1 MFNLKLEFGG
11 TERMD
16 AKFTILTNSTKGV
29 IEYKMVRK
37 LFSIKIKYSILPLSQ
52 MKNLSDLTL
61 LHGNIFP
68 FPHKLSDPG
77 TI

>member
-1 MFNLKLEFGG
+1 
-11 TERMD
+11 MD

-52 MKNLSDLTL
+52 MKNPSDLAFY
-61 LHGNIFP
+61 IFH
-68 FPHKLSDPG
+68 FKLSDPG
-77 TI
+77 TIWNTTIKTLQII

>member
-1 MFNLKLEFGG
+1 
-11 TERMD
+11 MD

-52 MKNLSDLTL
+52 MKKSRFDAFTWD
-61 LHGNIFP
+61 ISF
-68 FPHKLSDPG
+68 SS
-77 TI
+77 

>member
-1 MFNLKLEFGG
+1 LKKHKAEFSAQEAVQFNLKLEFGG

-52 MKNLSDLTL
+52 MK
-61 LHGNIFP
+61 IRQ
-68 FPHKLSDPG
+68 
-77 TI
+77 I